1 MITHGSFTEALY
13 FRSHRKGTTLLNHR
27 FIRLIAL
34 LLAFICLVSAVG
46 CAEGREESNSGTAS
60 SADSTAGPADLPTE
74 TEGTPKKRVALTFD
88 DGPQHYEERTKEIVN
103 ELAKYGFTATFF
115 VVGNRIPGGNALAYA
130 VEHGCEL
137 GIHGYTHLVYYDTC
151 TDAEY
156 EKELDQTRAAI
167 EKAVPGYDVRLMRP
181 VGGRISSAHV
191 AAAPYSVIMWNV
203 DSNDWAAENRYT
215 KGDTAE
221 TARAKVERIVDGVMN
236 AVTDG
241 DVILMHDIY
250 ESTYDATVLLLARLY
265 AEGYEV
271 VSVSDLFG
279 DKLEAGKKYYNLS

>member
-1 MITHGSFTEALY
+1 MMKHFARRIT
-13 FRSHRKGTTLLNHR
+13 
-27 FIRLIAL
+27 AL
-34 LLAFICLVSAVG
+34 LLTLFCLLAAVG
-46 CAEGREESNSGTAS
+46 CAEE
-60 SADSTAGPADLPTE
+60 PDLPESYGSDTTAE
-74 TEGTPKKRVALTFD
+74 TTAPSAQETDPPAQETDPPKKRVALTFD
-88 DGPQHYEERTKEIVN
+88 DGPQHYEERTKAIVD
-103 ELAKYGFTATFF
+103 ELTRYGYTATFF

-167 EKAVPGYDVRLMRP
+167 EKAVPGYRVRLMRP
-181 VGGRISSAHV
+181 VGGRISSARV

-221 TARAKVERIVDGVMN
+221 TARAKVERIVDGVMD

-271 VSVSDLFG
+271 VSVSELFG
-279 DKLEAGKKYYNLS
+279 DELEAGKKYYNLS